1 MNNLEFYY
9 NEDNDALYVEGV
21 KYPSKFFREIKKG
34 KTDYQFAL
42 NSDHTEIMLKDSSNR
57 GIVVSD
63 KEHYQFIY
71 PNGINTKRIIVIP
84 NRTVDQ
90 PKAYYLELLWNSL
103 PTLSKST
110 IAVIYK
116 ILCWL
121 YFATEKVRRLT
132 YKVSIRWDDNTL
144 ILSVKPLKENKNG
157 KM

>member
-34 KTDYQFAL
+34 ETNIQFAL
-42 NSDHTEIMLKDSSNR
+42 NSDRTEIMIKDLRNR

-71 PNGINTKRIIVIP
+71 PNGINTKKIIVIP

-90 PKAYYLELLWNSL
+90 PKAYYLEMIWNGL
-103 PTLSKST
+103 PPLSNS
-110 IAVIYK
+110 IVEIIYK
-116 ILCWL
+116 IMCRL
-121 YFATEKVRRLT
+121 YWMFVENRHKIIRYESTDT
-132 YKVSIRWDDNTL
+132 SINV
-144 ILSVKPLKENKNG
+144 SVKEK
-157 KM
+157 